1 MHSPMMWI
9 VIKISSIRK
18 KIINIKIGVIIVTNI
33 IFKNTDSKLI

>member
-1 MHSPMMWI
+1 MMWI